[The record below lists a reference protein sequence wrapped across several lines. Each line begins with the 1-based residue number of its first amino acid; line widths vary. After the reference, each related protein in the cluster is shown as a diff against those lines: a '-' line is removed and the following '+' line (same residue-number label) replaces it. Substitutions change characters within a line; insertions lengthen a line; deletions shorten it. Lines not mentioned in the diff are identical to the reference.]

1 MARQL
6 GRIIPYEV
14 HYPVREIFRKSRK
27 RKLINISK
35 DVAHRLNKEF
45 GIPFSC
51 YEGISRSKSRHGKHS
66 KYYLSESKYNL
77 SCYNKLQ
84 NK

>member
-1 MARQL
+1 
-6 GRIIPYEV
+6 
-14 HYPVREIFRKSRK
+14 
-27 RKLINISK
+27 LINISK

-66 KYYLSESKYNL
+66 KYYLAESKYNL
-77 SCYNKLQ
+77 NSLRKVQNNK
-84 NK
+84 